1 MALKFYTS
9 VAEGAKQKVKMI
21 LEIIPGFAGIP
32 MFPRFDVTGAKGRRG
47 RGGGRASCLIC
58 PHPE

>member
-32 MFPRFDVTGAKGRRG
+32 MFPRFDVTG
-47 RGGGRASCLIC
+47 GGGGARPSCLIC

>member
-47 RGGGRASCLIC
+47 RGGKEGFL
-58 PHPE
+58 PHLPPS